1 MAQSTNGNKA
11 FAMVFGLE
19 RETKNTYR
27 YNELP
32 TDDGTP
38 PVVGTI
44 YVQKWALGTKA
55 PEKLS
60 VTLQAQE

>member
-1 MAQSTNGNKA
+1 MTQSTNGNKA

-38 PVVGTI
+38 PVIGTI

-60 VTLQAQE
+60 VKLRVEE

>member
-1 MAQSTNGNKA
+1 
-11 FAMVFGLE
+11 MVFGLE

-27 YNELP
+27 YNELA

-38 PVVGTI
+38 PVIGTI

-60 VTLQAQE
+60 VTLQAEE